1 MSVADVLQNFRIN
14 FKQKSTEFAF
24 HYYDRVEIQLPY
36 LAEREKEVAC
46 LSFFVVFDAMARHLF
61 EILAPFLV
69 QIFFSP
75 FLLADTL
82 VTIR

>member
-1 MSVADVLQNFRIN
+1 
-14 FKQKSTEFAF
+14 
-24 HYYDRVEIQLPY
+24 
-36 LAEREKEVAC
+36 
-46 LSFFVVFDAMARHLF
+46 MARHLF